1 MFDLDKRDKGQLE
14 EALGRLGRRWWASK
28 PASAPISLTPGC
40 AYGVRYAQL
49 LEDLQKDLAE
59 VKMRLNGLL
68 FLLAGAVAL
77 ELVMR
82 LVR

>member
-1 MFDLDKRDKGQLE
+1 MSRDNLE
-14 EALGRLGRRWWASK
+14 QALGRLGRRWRAART
-28 PASAPISLTPGC
+28 PAPPISLAPGC

-59 VKMRLNGLL
+59 VKTRLNGLI

-77 ELVMR
+77 ELVIKI
-82 LVR
+82 VR